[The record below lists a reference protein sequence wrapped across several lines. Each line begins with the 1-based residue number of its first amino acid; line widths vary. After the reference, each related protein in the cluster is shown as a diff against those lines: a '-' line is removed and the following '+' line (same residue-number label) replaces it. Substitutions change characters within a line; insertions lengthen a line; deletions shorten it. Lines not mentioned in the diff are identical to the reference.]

1 MFLRV
6 FSVYIKQAAHKMPLS
21 RFTFIVK
28 APGYSPEVHRSI
40 LASEHF
46 TTVIVGVANLASAVL
61 VAKEQAQ
68 SGTQLIEL
76 CGGFTQEEAS
86 QVRLQMPPTV
96 PVGVVSYNADQEAE
110 LARLFA

>member
-1 MFLRV
+1 M
-6 FSVYIKQAAHKMPLS
+6 SLS

-28 APGYSPEVHRSI
+28 APGYSPDVHRTI

-46 TTVIVGVANLASAVL
+46 TTVILGVANFASAML
-61 VAKEQAQ
+61 VAQEQAQ

-86 QVRLQMPPTV
+86 QMRLQLPAKL
-96 PVGVVSYNADQEAE
+96 PVGVVAYTAEQEAE
-110 LARLFA
+110 MARLFAAR

>member
-1 MFLRV
+1 M
-6 FSVYIKQAAHKMPLS
+6 ALS

-28 APGYSPEVHRSI
+28 APGYSPDVHRST

-46 TTVIVGVANLASAVL
+46 TTVIVGVANLQAAIL

-86 QVRLQMPPTV
+86 RIRLQLPSTL
-96 PVGVVSYNADQEAE
+96 PVGVVSYTAEQEAE

>member
-1 MFLRV
+1 
-6 FSVYIKQAAHKMPLS
+6 MPLS

-46 TTVIVGVANLASAVL
+46 TTVVVGVADVASAL
-61 VAKEQAQ
+61 RVAKEQAQ

-86 QVRLQMPPTV
+86 QVRIQMPPSI
-96 PVGVVSYNADQEAE
+96 PVGVVSYTSEQEAE
-110 LARLFA
+110 MARLFASSGTSRR

>member
-1 MFLRV
+1 
-6 FSVYIKQAAHKMPLS
+6 MPLS

-28 APGYSPEVHRSI
+28 APGYSPETHRSI

-61 VAKEQAQ
+61 VAKEQAE

-86 QVRLQMPPTV
+86 QVRLQVPHTL
-96 PVGVVSYNADQEAE
+96 PVGVVSYTVEQEAE
-110 LARLFA
+110 LTRLLA

>member
-1 MFLRV
+1 
-6 FSVYIKQAAHKMPLS
+6 MPLS

-28 APGYSPEVHRSI
+28 APGYSPEVHRTT
-40 LASEHF
+40 LASDHF
-46 TTVIVGVANLASAVL
+46 TTAIVGVANLASAVL

-86 QVRLQMPPTV
+86 EVRLQMPPTL
-96 PVGVVSYNADQEAE
+96 PVGVVSYTAEQQVE

>member
-1 MFLRV
+1 
-6 FSVYIKQAAHKMPLS
+6 MPLS

-28 APGYSPEVHRSI
+28 APGYSPDVHRST
-40 LASEHF
+40 LVSEHF
-46 TTVIVGVANLASAVL
+46 TTVIVGVANFETAVL

-86 QVRLQMPPTV
+86 QIRLQMPSTL
-96 PVGVVSYNADQEAE
+96 PVGVVSYTAEQEAE

>member
-1 MFLRV
+1 
-6 FSVYIKQAAHKMPLS
+6 MPLS

-28 APGYSPEVHRSI
+28 APGYSPDVHRTI

-46 TTVIVGVANLASAVL
+46 TTVIVGVTDLASAIA

-76 CGGFTQEEAS
+76 CGGFTQEEAC
-86 QVRLQMPPTV
+86 QVRLQMPSNI
-96 PVGVVSYNADQEAE
+96 PVGAVAYTAEQEAE
-110 LARLFA
+110 MTRMFT

>member
-1 MFLRV
+1 
-6 FSVYIKQAAHKMPLS
+6 MPLS

-28 APGYSPEVHRSI
+28 APGYSPEVHRTT
-40 LASEHF
+40 LASDHF

-86 QVRLQMPPTV
+86 QVRLQMPPTL
-96 PVGVVSYNADQEAE
+96 PVGVVFYTAEQQAE

>member
-1 MFLRV
+1 MALT
-6 FSVYIKQAAHKMPLS
+6 

-28 APGYSPEVHRSI
+28 APGYSPDVHRTT
-40 LASEHF
+40 LASAHF
-46 TTVIVGVANLASAVL
+46 TTVIVGVADLETALL

-76 CGGFTQEEAS
+76 CGGFTREEAGRI
-86 QVRLQMPPTV
+86 RLQLPTTL
-96 PVGVVSYNADQEAE
+96 PVGVVSYTEDQEAE

>member
-1 MFLRV
+1 
-6 FSVYIKQAAHKMPLS
+6 MPLS

-40 LASEHF
+40 LASDHF

-86 QVRLQMPPTV
+86 EVRLHLPPTL
-96 PVGVVSYNADQEAE
+96 PVGVVTYTAEQQVE

>member
-1 MFLRV
+1 
-6 FSVYIKQAAHKMPLS
+6 MPLS

-28 APGYSPEVHRSI
+28 APGYSPEVHRTV

-46 TTVIVGVANLASAVL
+46 TTVIVGVADLASAVL
-61 VAKEQAQ
+61 VAKEQAH

-76 CGGFTQEEAS
+76 CGGFTQEEAF
-86 QVRLQMPPTV
+86 QVRLEMPPTL
-96 PVGVVSYNADQEAE
+96 PVGVVSYTAAQEAT